1 VAQQLQQDLVADAH
15 LHDLHEPATRYQLHQ
30 QLAMSVIV
38 R

>member
-15 LHDLHEPATRYQLHQ
+15 LHDLPEPATRYQLQ